1 MCPDTEKWTAKAFGR
16 WDQCWPCRITS
27 TTSCEGVRGQHSH
40 FEAGFP
46 LATLSTSLQGPR
58 LVRSWHGPGIPP
70 LPLCAFQIP
79 VALPTW
85 PFGPHTGRP
94 GAAAHRDRRKP
105 NTPGKYS
112 RQRPCKTGQLAEA
125 AKRRPAEPPQGFSQE
140 RRSGLR
146 GSTWVLSS
154 ERLSGPAHSGTSRAA
169 ARLLH
174 SGPSPQGPSLLRDLL
189 TRNVPLSQA

>member
-46 LATLSTSLQGPR
+46 LATLSTSLEGPR

-125 AKRRPAEPPQGFSQE
+125 AKRRPAEPPQGFSQ
-140 RRSGLR
+140 RRRAPASGAALGSCPLKGCRAPPTRAHPGPRR
-146 GSTWVLSS
+146 GSCTAVRAPRAL
-154 ERLSGPAHSGTSRAA
+154 RFSGTC
-169 ARLLH
+169 
-174 SGPSPQGPSLLRDLL
+174 
-189 TRNVPLSQA
+189 